1 MNWIKVRTH
10 LATHPH
16 VVRIASALCL
26 PSVHVLGA
34 LVHLWSV
41 ADSHADGDLLRNMTP
56 AALDRMTETPNLTQE
71 LSQVGWIVGTPEGLQ
86 LVNYLAHNG
95 ASAKRRAS
103 ESKRKNDVR
112 KMSASCPHPSGTS
125 AGLEKEKEKN
135 NKKHKEKAPADTS
148 EIVLT
153 FPTDGKTNEFH
164 LRQQQV
170 DAWAQV
176 YTGLDVFFE
185 CQKAMTWVLAN
196 PERRKTATGMP
207 SFLVNWLSNATN
219 RPKPTKAPT
228 FFDRAPE
235 RKLKPLA
242 SEMMSPDLAAEIY
255 GEIKPGQGVQRL
267 EVRHG

>member
-41 ADSHADGDLLRNMTP
+41 ADSHADGDLLRNMT
-56 AALDRMTETPNLTQE
+56 AGALDRMTETPNLTQE
-71 LSQVGWIVGTPEGLQ
+71 LQQVGWIVDTPEGLQ
-86 LVNYLAHNG
+86 LVNYLEHNG

-125 AGLEKEKEKN
+125 AGLEKNKNRDNKKKKEKEQ
-135 NKKHKEKAPADTS
+135 DTS
-148 EIVLT
+148 QIVLSY
-153 FPTDGKTNEFH
+153 PTDGPEDSYE
-164 LRQQQV
+164 LRQNQV
-170 DAWAQV
+170 NAWCAV
-176 YTGLDVFFE
+176 YPAIDIVLE
-185 CQKAMTWVLAN
+185 CRKALLWIEAN
-196 PERRKTATGMP
+196 PDNRKTASGMP
-207 SFLVNWLSNATN
+207 RFLVNWLSRATN
-219 RPKPTKAPT
+219 TPKPTKAPT

-242 SEMMSPDLAAEIY
+242 SEMMPADLAAEIY
-255 GEIKPGQGVQRL
+255 GEVKPNHGVQRL